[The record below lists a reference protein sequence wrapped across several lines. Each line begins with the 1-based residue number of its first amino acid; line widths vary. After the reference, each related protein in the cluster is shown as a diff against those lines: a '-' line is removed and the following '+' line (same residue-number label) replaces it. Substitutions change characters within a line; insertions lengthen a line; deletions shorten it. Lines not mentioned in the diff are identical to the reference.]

1 MSTRSLGRRLLVA
14 LGVLVGLLVLL
25 VVLLVALVNSGA
37 VTKRAVDLVLPSA
50 SRALGRDVTLKDAG
64 LKLFPNPRVTLA
76 GVTVAGR
83 PGEPAL
89 VEMEALDVEV
99 GLWPLLRS
107 LGRDVEVSAFT
118 LVRPSVN
125 LVKAKDGT
133 WNFEGLG
140 PKPEPGAPARPAP
153 APSPSA
159 PAPASAG
166 ARVAVSLVRISGAA
180 IRVVDRSQGGQD
192 AGLALTQL
200 DLEAK
205 GVGPGLPLDARL
217 DAALAAQQQNLHV
230 QVAIAK
236 LPSGVPQTPDEWPEV
251 QGQVTLSALALDRI
265 HALLP
270 GDLGTIVRGGTA
282 TLDAKLTT
290 VEKGY
295 RVDGTGALKDVR
307 LRGQS
312 SAGHFR
318 ALAVWSPARPSAA
331 KLDVT
336 DLKLQGPGIDL
347 GGNLSVETPPLRAW
361 FVVTGPLLDVDA
373 VMGVLPEEAG
383 AKPAA
388 KPAAGGTASGASS
401 GSETASGGAG
411 GGGVVPEATR
421 RQIQAAAAHGTVA
434 IEKVRAGRVELSN
447 LKAKA
452 TLSKGTLVLDDL
464 TAGAFGGKISGSGTK
479 VSLAERV
486 PTWKLAAKLDG
497 LDVEK
502 TIAAFSGRSPVLG
515 KLNGD
520 LDVTGAGT
528 DWPKMRDGLAGLVA
542 LAIKDGELTTT
553 DLGDQVLGGVS
564 KGLAAIGKGGAAEKV
579 GGAAGGKTSFREL
592 AGDFQVKDGALVT
605 QKPFTF
611 ASSAGDARLGGKI
624 GLDGELGLDG
634 TVTVPKKALAG
645 IAPGV
650 PLPEKLDVP
659 IGLRGSLTSPSVQ
672 VRADQVASSLAKG
685 QGKQLENEAR
695 KRAEQEGQK
704 AAEGLLKQFKL
715 K

>member
-14 LGVLVGLLVLL
+14 LGVLVGLVALL
-25 VVLLVALVNSGA
+25 VILLVALVNSGA
-37 VTKRAVDLVLPSA
+37 VTKRAVDLVLPSV
-50 SRALGRDVTLKDAG
+50 SKALGRDVTLKDAG

-76 GVTVAGR
+76 GVAVAGR

-118 LVRPSVN
+118 LVKPSVN
-125 LVKAKDGT
+125 LVKATDGT

-140 PKPEPGAPARPAP
+140 PKPEPGAPAKPAPPPSSTGPAP
-153 APSPSA
+153 AGEA
-159 PAPASAG
+159 T
-166 ARVAVSLVRISGAA
+166 RVAVSLVRISGAA
-180 IRVVDRSQGGQD
+180 IRVLDRSQGAQD

-205 GVGPGLPLDARL
+205 GVGPGLPLEARL
-217 DAALAAQQQNLHV
+217 DAALAAEKQNLHV
-230 QVAIAK
+230 QLAIAK
-236 LPSGVPQTPDEWPEV
+236 LPSGVPQTPDDWPEV

-265 HALLP
+265 HSLLP

-295 RVDGTGALKDVR
+295 RVEGAGALKDVR
-307 LRGQS
+307 LRGQPA
-312 SAGHFR
+312 AGHFR
-318 ALAVWSPARPSAA
+318 ALAAWSPAHPSAA

-388 KPAAGGTASGASS
+388 GGTASGA
-401 GSETASGGAG
+401 GAGETASGGAAG
-411 GGGVVPEATR
+411 GDVVPEATR

-434 IEKVRAGRVELSN
+434 IEKVKAGRIELSN

-464 TAGAFGGKISGSGTK
+464 TAGAFGGKITGSGTK

-497 LDVEK
+497 LDLEK
-502 TIAAFSGRSPVLG
+502 TIAAFSGHSPVLG

-520 LDVTGAGT
+520 LDVAGAGT
-528 DWPKMRDGLAGLVA
+528 DWQKMRDGLAGLVA

-564 KGLAAIGKGGAAEKV
+564 KGLAALGKGGAAEKV

-611 ASSAGDARLGGKI
+611 GSSAGDAKLGGKI
-624 GLDGELGLDG
+624 GLDGALGLDG
-634 TVTVPKKALAG
+634 TVTVPRKALASVASG
-645 IAPGV
+645 L
-650 PLPEKLDVP
+650 PLPEKIDVP
-659 IGLRGSLTSPSVQ
+659 VGLRGSLSSPSVS
-672 VRADQVASSLAKG
+672 VRADEVASSLAKG

-695 KRAEQEGQK
+695 KKAEQEGKK